1 MALERLTK
9 IGGGA
14 LPSPFNLPGDLNV
27 AGVTTSAQ
35 GIDGIGIHSGGV
47 AIHTGVISRLNFI
60 GAGNT
65 FAVHNDQVDISIA
78 GGGGGSGG
86 ISPSIDTLDKVLFL
100 HSSRFESDTSISLP
114 QGFGEVFGHED
125 SFIVIEP
132 GVTVDVDDE
141 CLLLMTRKDD
151 FDVSFFGTPAQG
163 TNILRGT
170 SFDDNVRS
178 TFESNAQLKS
188 GIVGYGKLPVELRD
202 QVFYNIEN
210 GITVDVDD
218 GALLVL

>member
-14 LPSPFNLPGDLNV
+14 LPNPLVVPGDLNV
-27 AGVTTSAQ
+27 TGVTTSQ
-35 GIDGIGIHSGGV
+35 GIDGIGIHSAGT
-47 AIHTGVISRLNFI
+47 AIHSGVISRLNFI

-100 HSSRFESDTSISLP
+100 HSSRFESDTSVSLP

-125 SFIVIEP
+125 SSIVIEP
-132 GVTVDVDDE
+132 GVTVDVDDD

-151 FDVSFFGTPAQG
+151 FDISFFGNPSQG
-163 TNILRGT
+163 TNIFRG
-170 SFDDNVRS
+170 SLFDDNVRS
-178 TFESNAQLKS
+178 TFESDAQLKS
-188 GIVGYGKLPVELRD
+188 GVVGYGKLPVELRD
-202 QVFYNIEN
+202 EVLYNIEN

>member
-14 LPSPFNLPGDLNV
+14 LPSPLNLRGDLNV
-27 AGVTTSAQ
+27 AGVTTSQ

-47 AIHTGVISRLNFI
+47 AIHSGVISRLNFI

-78 GGGGGSGG
+78 GGGSGG
-86 ISPSIDTLDKVLFL
+86 ISYDTDTINKVLFL
-100 HSSRFESDTSISLP
+100 HSSRFESDTSISFP

-125 SFIVIEP
+125 SSIVIEP
-132 GVTVDVDDE
+132 GVTVDIDDE

-151 FDVSFFGTPAQG
+151 FDVSFFGDPAQG
-163 TNILRGT
+163 TNIFRGT

-178 TFESNAQLKS
+178 TFESDAQLKS
-188 GIVGYGKLPVELRD
+188 GVVGYGKLPVELRD
-202 QVFYNIEN
+202 EVLYNIEN

>member
-1 MALERLTK
+1 MALTK
-9 IGGGA
+9 ITKVGSSG
-14 LPSPFNLPGDLNV
+14 LE
-27 AGVTTSAQ
+27 AGHVGISSAHGMIGV
-35 GIDGIGIHSGGV
+35 GI
-47 AIHTGVISRLNFI
+47 TMLNFV
-60 GAGNT
+60 GTGNT
-65 FAVHNDQVDISIA
+65 FAVSADGTTVDISIA
-78 GGGGGSGG
+78 GGGGGGG
-86 ISPSIDTLDKVLFL
+86 ISPNIDTLDKVLFL

-151 FDVSFFGTPAQG
+151 FDISFFGDPAQG
-163 TNILRGT
+163 TNIFRGT

-178 TFESNAQLKS
+178 TFESDAQLKS
-188 GIVGYGKLPVELRD
+188 GVVGYGKLPVEIRD

-210 GITVDVDD
+210 NVTVDVDD

>member
-14 LPSPFNLPGDLNV
+14 LPSPLNLSGDLNV
-27 AGVTTSAQ
+27 ACVTTSQ

-47 AIHTGVISRLNFI
+47 AIHSGVISRLNFI

-78 GGGGGSGG
+78 GGSGG
-86 ISPSIDTLDKVLFL
+86 ISYDTDTINKVLFL
-100 HSSRFESDTSISLP
+100 HSSRFESDTSISFP

-125 SFIVIEP
+125 SSSVIEP
-132 GVTVDVDDE
+132 GVTVDIDDG
-141 CLLLMTRKDD
+141 CLLLMTTKDD
-151 FDVSFFGTPAQG
+151 FDISFFGNASQG
-163 TNILRGT
+163 TNIFRNS
-170 SFDDNVRS
+170 SFEDNVRS
-178 TFESNAQLKS
+178 TFESNIQLKS
-188 GIVGYGKLPVELRD
+188 GVVGYGKLPVETRD
-202 QVFYNIEN
+202 DVLYNIEN
-210 GITVDVDD
+210 NVIVDVDD

>member
-14 LPSPFNLPGDLNV
+14 LPSPLNLRGDLNV
-27 AGVTTSAQ
+27 AGVTTSQ

-47 AIHTGVISRLNFI
+47 AVHSGVISRLNFI

-78 GGGGGSGG
+78 GGGSGG
-86 ISPSIDTLDKVLFL
+86 ISYDTDTVNKVLFL
-100 HSSRFESDTSISLP
+100 HSSRFESDTSISFP

-125 SFIVIEP
+125 SSIVIEP
-132 GVTVDVDDE
+132 GVTVDIDDD
-141 CLLLMTRKDD
+141 CLLLMTAKDD
-151 FDVSFFGTPAQG
+151 FDISFFGNASQG
-163 TNILRGT
+163 TNIFRNG
-170 SFDDNVRS
+170 SFEDNIRS
-178 TFESNAQLKS
+178 TFESNTQLKS
-188 GIVGYGKLPVELRD
+188 GVVGYGKLPVEARD
-202 QVFYNIEN
+202 DVLYNIEN
-210 GITVDVDD
+210 NVIVDVDD

>member
-14 LPSPFNLPGDLNV
+14 LPSPLNLSGDLNV
-27 AGVTTSAQ
+27 AGVTTSQ

-47 AIHTGVISRLNFI
+47 AIHSGVISRLNFI

-78 GGGGGSGG
+78 GGSGG
-86 ISPSIDTLDKVLFL
+86 ISYDTDTINKVLFL
-100 HSSRFESDTSISLP
+100 HSSRFESDTSISFP

-125 SFIVIEP
+125 SSIVIEP
-132 GVTVDVDDE
+132 GVTVDIDDG
-141 CLLLMTRKDD
+141 CLLLMTTKDD
-151 FDVSFFGTPAQG
+151 FDISFFGNASQG
-163 TNILRGT
+163 TNIFRNSL
-170 SFDDNVRS
+170 FEDNVRS
-178 TFESNAQLKS
+178 TFESNIQLKS
-188 GIVGYGKLPVELRD
+188 GVVGYGKLPVETRD
-202 QVFYNIEN
+202 DVLYNIEN
-210 GITVDVDD
+210 NVIVDVDD

>member
-14 LPSPFNLPGDLNV
+14 LPNPLVVPGDLNV
-27 AGVTTSAQ
+27 TGVTTSQ
-35 GIDGIGIHSGGV
+35 GIDGIGIHSAGT
-47 AIHTGVISRLNFI
+47 AIHSGVISRLNFI

-78 GGGGGSGG
+78 GGGGGG
-86 ISPSIDTLDKVLFL
+86 ISANTDTLNKVLFL
-100 HSSRFESDTSISLP
+100 HSSRFESNTSISFP

-125 SFIVIEP
+125 SSIVIEP
-132 GVTVDVDDE
+132 GVTVDVDDD

-151 FDVSFFGTPAQG
+151 FDISFFGDPAQG
-163 TNILRGT
+163 TNIFRGS

-178 TFESNAQLKS
+178 TFESDAQLKS
-188 GIVGYGKLPVELRD
+188 GVVGYGKLPVEIRD
-202 QVFYNIEN
+202 EVFYNIEN
-210 GITVDVDD
+210 NVTVDVDD

>member
-14 LPSPFNLPGDLNV
+14 LPNPLVVPGDLNV
-27 AGVTTSAQ
+27 TGVTTSQ
-35 GIDGIGIHSGGV
+35 GIDGIGIHSAGT
-47 AIHTGVISRLNFI
+47 AIHSGVISRLNFI

-78 GGGGGSGG
+78 GGGGGG
-86 ISPSIDTLDKVLFL
+86 ISANTDTLNKVLFL
-100 HSSRFESDTSISLP
+100 HSSRFESNTSISFP

-125 SFIVIEP
+125 SSIVIEP
-132 GVTVDVDDE
+132 GVTVDVDDD

-151 FDVSFFGTPAQG
+151 FDISFFGDPAQG
-163 TNILRGT
+163 TNILRG
-170 SFDDNVRS
+170 SLFDDNVRS
-178 TFESNAQLKS
+178 TFESDAQLKS
-188 GIVGYGKLPVELRD
+188 GVVGYGKLPVEIRD
-202 QVFYNIEN
+202 EVFYNIEN
-210 GITVDVDD
+210 NVTVDVDD

>member
-47 AIHTGVISRLNFI
+47 AIHSGVISRLNFI

-78 GGGGGSGG
+78 GGGGGG
-86 ISPSIDTLDKVLFL
+86 ISANTDTLNKVLFL
-100 HSSRFESDTSISLP
+100 HSSRFESNTSISFP

-125 SFIVIEP
+125 SSIVIEP
-132 GVTVDVDDE
+132 GVTVDVDDD

-151 FDVSFFGTPAQG
+151 FDISFFGDPAQG
-163 TNILRGT
+163 TNILRG
-170 SFDDNVRS
+170 SLFDDNVRS
-178 TFESNAQLKS
+178 TFESDAQLKS
-188 GIVGYGKLPVELRD
+188 GVVGYGKLPVELRD
-202 QVFYNIEN
+202 EVLYNIEN

>member
-14 LPSPFNLPGDLNV
+14 LPSPLNLRGDLNV
-27 AGVTTSAQ
+27 AGVTTSQ

-47 AIHTGVISRLNFI
+47 AIHSGVISRLNFI

-78 GGGGGSGG
+78 GGGSGG
-86 ISPSIDTLDKVLFL
+86 ISYDTDTINKVLFL
-100 HSSRFESDTSISLP
+100 HSSRFESDTSISFP

-125 SFIVIEP
+125 SSIVIEP
-132 GVTVDVDDE
+132 GVTVDIDDD
-141 CLLLMTRKDD
+141 CLLLMTTKDD
-151 FDVSFFGTPAQG
+151 FDISFFGNASQG
-163 TNILRGT
+163 TNIFRNS
-170 SFDDNVRS
+170 SFEDNIRS
-178 TFESNAQLKS
+178 TFESNIQLKS
-188 GIVGYGKLPVELRD
+188 GVVGYGKLPVEARD
-202 QVFYNIEN
+202 DVLYNIEN
-210 GITVDVDD
+210 NVIVDVDD

>member
-14 LPSPFNLPGDLNV
+14 LPSPLNLRGDLNV
-27 AGVTTSAQ
+27 AGVTTSQ

-47 AIHTGVISRLNFI
+47 AIHSGVISRLNFI

-78 GGGGGSGG
+78 GGGSGG
-86 ISPSIDTLDKVLFL
+86 ISYDTDTVNKVLFL
-100 HSSRFESDTSISLP
+100 HSSRFESDTSISFP

-125 SFIVIEP
+125 SSIVIEP
-132 GVTVDVDDE
+132 GVTVDIDDD
-141 CLLLMTRKDD
+141 CLLLMTAKDD
-151 FDVSFFGTPAQG
+151 FDISFFGNPAQG
-163 TNILRGT
+163 TNIFRGG

-178 TFESNAQLKS
+178 TFESDAQLKS
-188 GIVGYGKLPVELRD
+188 GVVGYGKLPVEIRD
-202 QVFYNIEN
+202 EVLYNIEN

>member
-14 LPSPFNLPGDLNV
+14 LPSPLNLRGDLNV
-27 AGVTTSAQ
+27 AGVTTSQ

-47 AIHTGVISRLNFI
+47 AIHSGVISRLNFI

-78 GGGGGSGG
+78 GGGSGG
-86 ISPSIDTLDKVLFL
+86 ISYDTDTINKVLFL
-100 HSSRFESDTSISLP
+100 HSSRFESDTSISFP

-125 SFIVIEP
+125 SSIVIEP
-132 GVTVDVDDE
+132 GVTVDVDDD

-151 FDVSFFGTPAQG
+151 FDISFFGNPSQG
-163 TNILRGT
+163 TNIFRG
-170 SFDDNVRS
+170 SLFDDNVRS
-178 TFESNAQLKS
+178 TFESDAQLKS
-188 GIVGYGKLPVELRD
+188 GVVGYGKLPVEIRD
-202 QVFYNIEN
+202 EVLYNIEN

>member
-47 AIHTGVISRLNFI
+47 AIHSGVISRLNFI

-78 GGGGGSGG
+78 GGGSGG
-86 ISPSIDTLDKVLFL
+86 ISYDTDTVNKVLFL

-125 SFIVIEP
+125 SSIVIEP
-132 GVTVDVDDE
+132 GVTVDIDDE

-151 FDVSFFGTPAQG
+151 FDVSFFGDPAQG
-163 TNILRGT
+163 TNIFRGT

-178 TFESNAQLKS
+178 TFESDAQLKS
-188 GIVGYGKLPVELRD
+188 GVVGYGKLPVEIRD
-202 QVFYNIEN
+202 EVLYNIEN